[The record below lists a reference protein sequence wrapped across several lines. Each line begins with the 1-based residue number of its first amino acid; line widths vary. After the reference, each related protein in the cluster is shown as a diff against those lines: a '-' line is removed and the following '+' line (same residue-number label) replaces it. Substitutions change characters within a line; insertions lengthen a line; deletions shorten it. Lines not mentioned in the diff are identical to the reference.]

1 MKKSHRSVV
10 RYPQNQVM
18 VLFTTLMLTSPV
30 YAADL
35 KILLQNALTQDPLMI
50 EAQANEQA
58 AISKVKESQAL
69 HYPVL
74 AVTANQVLGQSHK
87 DRTDYASEDFTP
99 GLRGT
104 LNLYS
109 FGAISAQVER
119 DKSKSAYF
127 HEGDI
132 VEKGTILAQFDPTRF
147 ASNVGESQS
156 LLVSSLA
163 TSARLR
169 AEVNGTALQF
179 PEIVQKDSQLV
190 REETQ
195 LYNTRRINLEES
207 ISDLTTSLT
216 LVQQELRMT
225 EPLVAK
231 GAASEVEVLR
241 LKRQASDLQKQI
253 NDTRSQYYVKA
264 REELSK
270 ANTDVE
276 TQRQIVKGKSDTLN
290 RTVFRAPVR
299 GVVKEIDVMTLG
311 GVIPPNGKI
320 MTIVPLDEQLL
331 IEARIS
337 PRDIAF
343 IRPNQQALV
352 KITAYDYAIYGGLHG
367 KVTVISPDTIRDEV
381 KQDQFYYRVYIR
393 TDSDKLRN
401 KQGKTFA
408 ITPGMVATVD
418 IRTGQKTVLDYLIK
432 PFNKAREA
440 LRER

>member
-1 MKKSHRSVV
+1 M
-10 RYPQNQVM
+10 
-18 VLFTTLMLTSPV
+18 
-30 YAADL
+30 
-35 KILLQNALTQDPLMI
+35 
-50 EAQANEQA
+50 NEQPQQTKRPAKASFHEPPLPKSSMVIWIIGLGLLVFFIWA
-58 AISKVKESQAL
+58 ALFKLEEVSTGTGKVIPSSKEQIIQSLEGGILTKLDVK
-69 HYPVL
+69 
-74 AVTANQVLGQSHK
+74 
-87 DRTDYASEDFTP
+87 
-99 GLRGT
+99 
-104 LNLYS
+104 
-109 FGAISAQVER
+109 
-119 DKSKSAYF
+119 
-127 HEGDI
+127 EGDI

-320 MTIVPLDEQLL
+320 MTIVPLDEKLL

-408 ITPGMVATVD
+408 TTPGMVATVD

>member
-1 MKKSHRSVV
+1 M
-10 RYPQNQVM
+10 
-18 VLFTTLMLTSPV
+18 
-30 YAADL
+30 
-35 KILLQNALTQDPLMI
+35 
-50 EAQANEQA
+50 NEQPQQTKRPAKASFHEPPLPKSSMVIWIIGLGLLVFFIWA
-58 AISKVKESQAL
+58 ALFKLEEVSTGTGKVIPSSKEQIIQSLEGGILTKLDVK
-69 HYPVL
+69 
-74 AVTANQVLGQSHK
+74 
-87 DRTDYASEDFTP
+87 
-99 GLRGT
+99 
-104 LNLYS
+104 
-109 FGAISAQVER
+109 
-119 DKSKSAYF
+119 
-127 HEGDI
+127 EGDI

-163 TSARLR
+163 TSTRLR

>member
-1 MKKSHRSVV
+1 M
-10 RYPQNQVM
+10 
-18 VLFTTLMLTSPV
+18 
-30 YAADL
+30 
-35 KILLQNALTQDPLMI
+35 
-50 EAQANEQA
+50 NEQPQQTKRPAKASFHEPPLPKSSMVIWIIGLGLLVFFIWA
-58 AISKVKESQAL
+58 ALFKLEEVSTGTGKVIPSSKEQIIQSLEGGILTKLDVK
-69 HYPVL
+69 
-74 AVTANQVLGQSHK
+74 
-87 DRTDYASEDFTP
+87 
-99 GLRGT
+99 
-104 LNLYS
+104 
-109 FGAISAQVER
+109 
-119 DKSKSAYF
+119 
-127 HEGDI
+127 EGDI
-132 VEKGTILAQFDPTRF
+132 VEKGTILAQLDPTRF

-290 RTVFRAPVR
+290 RTAFRAPVR